1 MAKTEIPAL
10 QGIDVVLFARKLSE
24 AGKVAGQLIPYQTSL
39 SFDPQRDSDTN
50 PTKSGSVGTSSS
62 IETDLEVE
70 FINNWSKIADQL
82 LDSLFNNEKMEF
94 WIVYRKRRNKAGKYY
109 AIYMRGTVNEDET
122 DGDPD
127 DTSNRD
133 TSITVDGTPQRGW
146 TDLPDEAQEELDYV
160 FRGVGVVTDAKDDG
174 TDGGGAAWTDSD
186 AGTGSESVATTT
198 TNTVTH

>member
-24 AGKVAGQLIPYQTSL
+24 AGQVAGQLIPYQTSL

-94 WIVYRKRRNKAGKYY
+94 WIVYRKRRNAAGKYY

-146 TDLPDEAQEELDYV
+146 TELPSEAQEELDYV
-160 FRGVGVVTDAKDDG
+160 FRGVGVVVAPKNDG
-174 TDGGGAAWTDSD
+174 TDGGGAAWTASD
-186 AGTGSESVATTT
+186 AGTGSETVA
-198 TNTVTH
+198 VAPG

>member
-82 LDSLFNNEKMEF
+82 LDSLFNDEKMEF
-94 WIVYRKRRNKAGKYY
+94 WIVYRKRRNKDGKYY

-160 FRGVGVVTDAKDDG
+160 FRGVGVVTTAKDDG
-174 TDGGGAAWTDSD
+174 TDGGGAAWTDAD
-186 AGTGSESVATTT
+186 AGTGSETA
-198 TNTVTH
+198 TVTADSH

>member
-82 LDSLFNNEKMEF
+82 LDSLFNNEKWSSGSFIASAATWLVSTTLSTCGGRSTKTRLMVTQT
-94 WIVYRKRRNKAGKYY
+94 IHLTVIRRLLLMVRHNG
-109 AIYMRGTVNEDET
+109 
-122 DGDPD
+122 DGLIC
-127 DTSNRD
+127 RM
-133 TSITVDGTPQRGW
+133 TPKKS
-146 TDLPDEAQEELDYV
+146 LIMSS
-160 FRGVGVVTDAKDDG
+160 VVLVLSLMLRTMALM
-174 TDGGGAAWTDSD
+174 
-186 AGTGSESVATTT
+186 VAVLHGLIPMPVLVQ
-198 TNTVTH
+198 NQ

>member
-122 DGDPD
+122 DGD
-127 DTSNRD
+127 TQTTRLTAIRRSLLMVRHNG
-133 TSITVDGTPQRGW
+133 DGLICRMTPKKSL
-146 TDLPDEAQEELDYV
+146 TM
-160 FRGVGVVTDAKDDG
+160 
-174 TDGGGAAWTDSD
+174 S
-186 AGTGSESVATTT
+186 SVALVLLLTLRTMVLMVAVQPGLMLMPVLVQ
-198 TNTVTH
+198 NR

>member
-82 LDSLFNNEKMEF
+82 LDSLFNNEKM
-94 WIVYRKRRNKAGKYY
+94 
-109 AIYMRGTVNEDET
+109 
-122 DGDPD
+122 
-127 DTSNRD
+127 
-133 TSITVDGTPQRGW
+133 
-146 TDLPDEAQEELDYV
+146 
-160 FRGVGVVTDAKDDG
+160 
-174 TDGGGAAWTDSD
+174 
-186 AGTGSESVATTT
+186 
-198 TNTVTH
+198 

>member
-1 MAKTEIPAL
+1 MAKNEIPAL

-24 AGKVAGQLIPYQTSL
+24 AGQVAGQLVPYQTSL
-39 SFDPQRDSDTN
+39 SFDPQRDSDST

-70 FINNWSKIADQL
+70 FVNNWSKIADQL

-94 WIVYRKRRNKAGKYY
+94 WIVYRKRRNTAGKYY

-133 TSITVDGTPQRGW
+133 TSITVDGTPKRGW
-146 TDLPDEAQEELDYV
+146 TDLPNEAQEELDYV
-160 FRGVGVVTDAKDDG
+160 FRGVGAVTTPKNDG
-174 TDGGGAAWTDSD
+174 TDGGGAAWVASD
-186 AGTGSESVATTT
+186 AGTGSETAAAAPGSAES
-198 TNTVTH
+198 

>member
-62 IETDLEVE
+62 LETDLEVE
-70 FINNWSKIADQL
+70 FINNWSTIADQL

-94 WIVYRKRRNKAGKYY
+94 WIVYRKRRNNAGKYY
-109 AIYMRGTVNEDET
+109 AIYMQGMVNEDET

-174 TDGGGAAWTDSD
+174 TDGGGAAWTDAD
-186 AGTGSESVATTT
+186 AGTGSESVTT
-198 TNTVTH
+198 TNN